1 VAEGEKIATYNTYF
15 ETVSTEMLSSTLIQK
30 GFYHISG
37 VGTGLKHLRFYHVK
51 REKEDIYL
59 FSNEAICDNA
69 DVVLTLPQSGD
80 CLIYEPWDN
89 KCYRGMAK
97 EGKLPLKLEKG
108 NMVFVIFGSDVP
120 KDFPVF
126 RCEVDRKTLPL
137 RFDIAV
143 RTEEETDFHTIATNA
158 ELYDISEKGSRFSGE
173 VLYRTK
179 FIADP
184 SYTVLDLG
192 EVGEVAEAWLNGQY
206 LGARINAPY
215 KFSLRDALREGE
227 NDLKILVKSNL
238 AHRRRDMFSKYLP
251 IPPTG
256 IVGDVAICQ
265 YEDLYTL

>member
-1 VAEGEKIATYNTYF
+1 MNI
-15 ETVSTEMLSSTLIQK
+15 STEALSSTLIQK

-37 VGTGLKHLRFYHVK
+37 IGTGLKHLRFYHVK
-51 REKEDIYL
+51 QEKEDIYL

-69 DVVLTLPQSGD
+69 DVVLTLPQSGA

-120 KDFPVF
+120 KGLPVF

-143 RTEEETDFHTIATNA
+143 RTEEETDFHTIATNT
-158 ELYDISEKGSRFSGE
+158 ELYDISEKDSRFSGE

-215 KFSLRDALREGE
+215 KFSLRDTLREGE